1 MHDNLLKSDYNRDS
15 HISFGISTSRD
26 NYSEKKD
33 LEKKEGLDSMSLVGI
48 FLFPDAVMAFGDS
61 RGTLKDELG
70 NMREEKD
77 RTVQKVFGCNDII
90 ITTFGCNTIMMDG
103 KRTFMEDYINGCIKK
118 DIAVFD
124 IMEDLQKRLAINDEG
139 IVYEF
144 IIAGIEDGRTYYR
157 YIVVSKNDVSYK
169 ARQYYGRPWEYVISG
184 PDAYRLWFNGMIK
197 ECGGNSFI
205 SYSPEDVK
213 GVIEEKATEKI
224 MEFEN
229 RCHYSPVGLPLRFEI
244 IKF

>member
-61 RGTLKDELG
+61 RGTRKDELG
-70 NMREEKD
+70 NMREE
-77 RTVQKVFGCNDII
+77 N
-90 ITTFGCNTIMMDG
+90 
-103 KRTFMEDYINGCIKK
+103 
-118 DIAVFD
+118 
-124 IMEDLQKRLAINDEG
+124 
-139 IVYEF
+139 
-144 IIAGIEDGRTYYR
+144 
-157 YIVVSKNDVSYK
+157 
-169 ARQYYGRPWEYVISG
+169 
-184 PDAYRLWFNGMIK
+184 
-197 ECGGNSFI
+197 
-205 SYSPEDVK
+205 
-213 GVIEEKATEKI
+213 ATEKI

-229 RCHYSPVGLPLRFEI
+229 RCHYSPVGLPLQFET

>member
-48 FLFPDAVMAFGDS
+48 FLFPDAVMAFGGS

-70 NMREEKD
+70 NMREEKG
-77 RTVQKVFGCNDII
+77 RTVQKVFRCNDII

-139 IVYEF
+139 IIYEF

-205 SYSPEDVK
+205 SYSPENVK

-229 RCHYSPVGLPLRFEI
+229 RCHYSPVGLLLRFEI